1 MTVLCFTLPAAS
13 DSFMINW
20 VKCLPEFVH
29 LSSDLYDIQQI
40 KKKKK
45 KKSHKYSMSLNP
57 IQNILPQLTSLP
69 PPPTHTACPP
79 FSFLLSSTPALISI
93 PSTWPAACEQ
103 WASSSLQTSAHRD
116 TFLRCIMQHVF
127 PFHSLKR
134 GELVGVNNRGR

>member
-40 KKKKK
+40 KKEK

-69 PPPTHTACPP
+69 PPYTH
-79 FSFLLSSTPALISI
+79 SLSSF
-93 PSTWPAACEQ
+93 
-103 WASSSLQTSAHRD
+103 
-116 TFLRCIMQHVF
+116 FLS
-127 PFHSLKR
+127 PLLDP
-134 GELVGVNNRGR
+134 GTD

>member
-45 KKSHKYSMSLNP
+45 KITQVLHVFKSNSEYPPTTN
-57 IQNILPQLTSLP
+57 LPSS
-69 PPPTHTACPP
+69 PPTHTACPP

-103 WASSSLQTSAHRD
+103 WASSSLQTSAHRE